1 MDLKDLFNEE
11 MNAAKKLNERVNVD
25 IARIDEMLEKSNY
38 SPEENEEKR
47 GINLFLYFENK

>member
-25 IARIDEMLEKSNY
+25 IARIDEMLENSNY